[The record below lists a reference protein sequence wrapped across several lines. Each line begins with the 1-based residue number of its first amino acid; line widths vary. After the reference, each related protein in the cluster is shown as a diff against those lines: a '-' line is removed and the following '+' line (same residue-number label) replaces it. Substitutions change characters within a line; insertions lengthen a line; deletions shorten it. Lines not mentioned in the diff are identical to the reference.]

1 MDQPIED
8 PPWLSLPAEIGD
20 LLRPEMARIADDV
33 IQSLGR
39 AVPDYARP
47 LEGRFGEG
55 VRRGVEVAF
64 DRFLELPGT
73 AEPGL
78 TVDSRVVYEG
88 LGRGEVRMGRTLDAL
103 LAAYRHGARA
113 TFRQVSRVAMD
124 AGLETPVLVSL
135 GESILAYIEEL
146 SAASA
151 EGYAAE
157 VADRAGERDRL
168 RAEVADLVVRGHGDE
183 ESVRLAA
190 VAAGWA
196 VPERVVVVWL
206 PLDSAEGIRS
216 ALGVEAV
223 VVGRDADAVAVL
235 PEPLSARRRRQIDAA
250 LRERSAVV
258 GPPRPLGEASDSL
271 RLAMLAQTVLHATG
285 AAMTGAETPHA
296 LWVDER
302 LTELVLAAEPHVVT
316 DLARARLAPLA
327 DLRPSQRER
336 LTATLLAWLR
346 HHGQRAPIARELRIH
361 EQTVGYR
368 LAQLREIFGEALDDP
383 DIRFELELVL
393 RAGHR

>member
-1 MDQPIED
+1 
-8 PPWLSLPAEIGD
+8 
-20 LLRPEMARIADDV
+20 MARIATDV

-73 AEPGL
+73 REPGL
-78 TVDSRVVYEG
+78 TPESRVVYEG

-103 LAAYRHGARA
+103 LAAYRHGARS
-113 TFRQVSRVAMD
+113 TFREVSRVAMD

-196 VPERVVVVWL
+196 LPERVVVVWL
-206 PLDSAEGIRS
+206 PIARAEGIRS

-223 VVGRDADAVAVL
+223 VVGRDTDAVAVL
-235 PEPLSARRRRQIDAA
+235 PAPASSRRRQQVDAA
-250 LRERSAVV
+250 LRDRDAVV

-271 RLAMLAQTVLHATG
+271 RLAMLAQTVLHAPTEPSSPRFSPTG
-285 AAMTGAETPHA
+285 HDRASAAQAV
-296 LWVDER
+296 WVDER
-302 LTELVLAAEPHVVT
+302 LADLVLAAEPHVVA
-316 DLARARLAPLA
+316 DLARTRLAPLEG
-327 DLRPSQRER
+327 LRASQRER
-336 LTATLLAWLR
+336 LTATLLSWLR
-346 HHGQRAPIARELRIH
+346 HQGQRAPVARELRIH

-368 LAQLREIFGEALDDP
+368 VGQLRELFGADLEDP